1 MKNKIYPCLWFDGN
15 AAQAAQLYTEV
26 FINTK
31 ITTENPMVVT
41 FDLDGQKFMGLNGG
55 PDFKPNP
62 SISFYIVC
70 ETLDE
75 VDRAWNKLIDG
86 GNALMPL
93 DKYEWSERYGW
104 VQDRFGIN
112 WQLSYGKIN
121 DVGQKVSPS
130 FLFTGKKAG
139 NAKSA
144 MKYYTSLFKDSNIGQ
159 VIEYTKDD
167 PDEEGYVKFSHFNLF
182 NQVFIAMDSSLAHN
196 FQFNEGISLVVSC
209 DDQKEIN
216 HYWNELTS
224 GGQEGNCGWLKDQFG
239 VSWQIVPTILGD
251 LMSEPEKAERVM
263 KAFMKMKKLYIE
275 ELTNI

>member
-15 AAQAAQLYTEV
+15 AIQAAQLYSEA
-26 FINTK
+26 FMNTK

-41 FDLDGQKFMGLNGG
+41 FDLAGQNFMCLNGG

-62 SISFYIVC
+62 SISFYVLC
-70 ETLDE
+70 ETFDE
-75 VDRAWNKLIDG
+75 VDSAWNKLIDG

-93 DKYEWSERYGW
+93 EKYEWSKRYGW
-104 VQDRFGIN
+104 VQDRFGVS
-112 WQLSYGKIN
+112 WQLSYGKIS

-130 FLFTGKKAG
+130 FLFTGKQAG

-144 MKYYTSLFKDSNIGQ
+144 MEYYTSLFEDSKICQ

-182 NQVFIAMDSSLAHN
+182 NQVFIAMDSSMPHN

-209 DDQKEIN
+209 EDQKEID
-216 HYWNELTS
+216 HLWDKLTAD
-224 GGQEGNCGWLKDQFG
+224 GQEGNCGWLKDQFG

-251 LMSEPEKAERVM
+251 LMSEPEKAEQVT
-263 KAFMKMKKLYIE
+263 KAFMKMKKLDIK
-275 ELTNI
+275 ELISV